1 MAWRQ
6 EHGKP
11 GHAAPL
17 DGEKDL
23 SWKPGGGGQAAKE
36 RAKEMRKYAEQR
48 ALQKESEREARRS
61 EKAAAE
67 RQLKEIK
74 AAVTSLDISAEDVRP
89 ICRFFELGKC
99 NKGAK
104 CKFRHEA
111 AAAAPEGGADAPA
124 PAFDVV
130 AEMPA
135 DAWLQVLSRLGVGG
149 ACSLAAVCSSL
160 AAIVGTPGV
169 WEEKRANVF
178 GGGAEERGGEERGGE
193 GGEAAARRECCVS
206 EASLHGWARA
216 SLEPPSEL
224 PLGELTSAAIAGS
237 LGLSTHRGKM
247 VRLWEAKSGR
257 RLGAMALKEQPFGCD
272 VGVVG
277 VRKGACDV
285 AGCRTVAAVGDVDGR
300 LCLLFLEEA
309 RPAEMTRRLHRD

>member
-1 MAWRQ
+1 MPDRASQQAVSALRPHCLLSFNSMAWRQ

-104 CKFRHEA
+104 CKFRHEV

-124 PAFDVV
+124 TAFDVV

-149 ACSLAAVCSSL
+149 PLAGSHYTNNPDPHQPLSALTRSVLAGCSLLFTRRHRRHAGRV
-160 AAIVGTPGV
+160 
-169 WEEKRANVF
+169 
-178 GGGAEERGGEERGGE
+178 
-193 GGEAAARRECCVS
+193 GGEARERLRRRRREEGRRGEGRRGEGRRGEGRRGRRGGG
-206 EASLHGWARA
+206 EARVLRERGLHGWEGRCREVARDD
-216 SLEPPSEL
+216 P
-224 PLGELTSAAIAGS
+224 
-237 LGLSTHRGKM
+237 
-247 VRLWEAKSGR
+247 RLRA
-257 RLGAMALKEQPFGCD
+257 
-272 VGVVG
+272 
-277 VRKGACDV
+277 
-285 AGCRTVAAVGDVDGR
+285 
-300 LCLLFLEEA
+300 
-309 RPAEMTRRLHRD
+309 